1 MSTNDNTDQK
11 DTFVFT
17 DIDRNPITCD
27 NNPARFD
34 GLLLEIANCCKRT
47 GKFLELQEQ
56 GVAIRGHRT
65 IIDSPS
71 AVPFIQK
78 AA

>member
-1 MSTNDNTDQK
+1 MSANDNTDQK
-11 DTFVFT
+11 DNFVFT

-47 GKFLELQEQ
+47 GKFLEL
-56 GVAIRGHRT
+56 I
-65 IIDSPS
+65 
-71 AVPFIQK
+71 
-78 AA
+78 